1 MFRFYLI
8 ELLYTRVEVSHQRN
22 IIQLHSYIEYFSRNS
37 SPRALFYRLQ
47 FRRST
52 MENFHR
58 ETKRE
63 REKERKRER
72 ARRHASNVWNALYV
86 FVNVLNARTKGQV
99 SQLKASNFH
108 LFESD
113 LLKTERPSA
122 RATVSEGCNFR
133 PTMGTGAKLTPAR
146 ARVKSRPIRGQNL
159 SPIEVSLIFYR

>member
-63 REKERKRER
+63 REKERKRLRKEGSERERTTSTEAVEPFDLNVRATFR
-72 ARRHASNVWNALYV
+72 ARS
-86 FVNVLNARTKGQV
+86 
-99 SQLKASNFH
+99 LK
-108 LFESD
+108 
-113 LLKTERPSA
+113 
-122 RATVSEGCNFR
+122 
-133 PTMGTGAKLTPAR
+133 M
-146 ARVKSRPIRGQNL
+146 
-159 SPIEVSLIFYR
+159 